1 MLALTISASAARV
14 CVASSMHHP
23 ETRRAERFPK
33 IPTPSGS
40 RSVRVC
46 GKKSGDI
53 HKELKK
59 KFTTGG
65 ARASPRAPTIRGIPE
80 DGRAGHGRRCRRLSL
95 LVRVPDPLPPRPPHP
110 LDRPGGGYKGFCDYE
125 EIKNAIKECDGL
137 DGARLEA
144 CYAEFGCDVDRVTE
158 HYAKAAGI
166 DPKKT
171 KK

>member
-1 MLALTISASAARV
+1 
-14 CVASSMHHP
+14 
-23 ETRRAERFPK
+23 
-33 IPTPSGS
+33 
-40 RSVRVC
+40 VRVC

-53 HKELKK
+53 HKELKE